1 MSYVPTLGMDAPKA
15 HETGGQEN
23 GQESPEVRPEVY
35 EKSQTHFNPGEGLE
49 ECSFFFNAN
58 LLSQS

>member
-49 ECSFFFNAN
+49 ECSFFF
-58 LLSQS
+58 